1 MVGDKVWLK
10 SYNKKKGV
18 NPKLAP
24 KYQGPYEITEVL
36 AYHTYR
42 VRKDGKGSIQHEG
55 RIKLHTESDH
65 NASPAAEQ
73 QPDHQTVEQT
83 MGPGDSIGDLLIKS
97 SKWQEDEKTHRAAEM
112 KKGVKVADW

>member
-1 MVGDKVWLK
+1 M
-10 SYNKKKGV
+10 
-18 NPKLAP
+18 
-24 KYQGPYEITEVL
+24 L

-42 VRKDGKGSIQHEG
+42 VRKDGKDSIQHEG

-112 KKGVKVADW
+112 KMCGKPNNNETTSCISVVPKQPKRC